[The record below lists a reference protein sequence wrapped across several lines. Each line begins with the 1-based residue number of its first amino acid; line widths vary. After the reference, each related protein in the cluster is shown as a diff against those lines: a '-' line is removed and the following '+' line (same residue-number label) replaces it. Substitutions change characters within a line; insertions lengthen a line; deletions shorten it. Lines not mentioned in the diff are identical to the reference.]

1 MNLVIARWGVLTE
14 MYSFRAGLGNGSSL
28 TMQSGMDVFSQPVCW
43 TLGSKRHYI
52 LTWQLSFF
60 LQLGFLHTL
69 GQNTSC
75 VIQYRGESQLY
86 LELPCEAQPYKK
98 VKELP
103 QKNALVCPAGQ
114 QFLFVVPAPFG
125 WEVCRILRL
134 VCPYHHPSHT
144 GIHLAPPQT
153 SVSHITSCH
162 LWPHSLGS

>member
-125 WEVCRILRL
+125 
-134 VCPYHHPSHT
+134 
-144 GIHLAPPQT
+144 
-153 SVSHITSCH
+153 
-162 LWPHSLGS
+162 